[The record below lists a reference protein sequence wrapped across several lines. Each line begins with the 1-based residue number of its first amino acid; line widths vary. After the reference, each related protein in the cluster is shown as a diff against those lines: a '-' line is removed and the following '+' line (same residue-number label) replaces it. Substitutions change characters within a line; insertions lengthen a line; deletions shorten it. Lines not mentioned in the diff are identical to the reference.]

1 MTARM
6 ANGAAKHQATNEA
19 ATRRLSVYGLTV
31 GQAVKFP
38 VNSKSKRRTRTGR
51 ILDVEGDGSLRIVD
65 DKRNA
70 LHSIPLDRITIV
82 RQKTVA

>member
-6 ANGAAKHQATNEA
+6 ANGAAKHQATNEV

-38 VNSKSKRRTRTGR
+38 VNSKSKRRTRVGR
-51 ILDVEGDGSLRIVD
+51 VLDVEGDGSLRIAD
-65 DKRNA
+65 ERTHA
-70 LHSIPLDRITIV
+70 LHSIPLDRV
-82 RQKTVA
+82 VVK